1 MSEEKRICAFI
12 DILGFKNEI
21 LNSDDERRS
30 KIIQLISEIT
40 NEDSQQSMNTVNL
53 GFGQVSHPS
62 AEVTSFSDNIVISC
76 SLEPVIRK
84 FRLGN
89 EVKEIQDT
97 PRHFIDH
104 LFIKIIS
111 VYWKALQLGLLF
123 RGGITVG
130 KLYHKNRVVVGEALI
145 NSYQLETETS
155 YPRIEISEEV
165 IKIIESHKKYP
176 DEDLE
181 SLYLYKDEK
190 YIVNT
195 FCFHYGLWRDYA
207 YINNIENLELK
218 TILDVVDNILIM
230 AQNNYDKYRLKD
242 NQKIADKWKWFID
255 TMTNEYNRSH
265 WLQIKENVGRK

>member
-1 MSEEKRICAFI
+1 MNEEKRICAFI

-40 NEDSQQSMNTVNL
+40 NEDSQQSMNTVSI
-53 GFGQVSHPS
+53 GFGLLSNPR

-76 SLEPVIRK
+76 SLKPIISK

-89 EVKEIQDT
+89 EIVNTEES
-97 PRHFIDH
+97 PRYFIDH

-195 FCFHYGLWRDYA
+195 FCFHSGLWRDYA
-207 YINNIENLELK
+207 YINNIENLEWK

-265 WLQIKENVGRK
+265 WLQIRENVGRK